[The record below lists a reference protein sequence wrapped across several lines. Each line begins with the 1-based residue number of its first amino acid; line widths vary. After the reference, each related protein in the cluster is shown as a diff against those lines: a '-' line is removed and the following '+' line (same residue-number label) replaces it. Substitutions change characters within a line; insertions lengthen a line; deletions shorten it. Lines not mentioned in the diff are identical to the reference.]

1 MSEVR
6 ALSLAPSV
14 QPSKLNQELWSDP
27 VQFGAWRIGLRRKV
41 LTYVTEF
48 VADRCAAGLDTSGM
62 EVAGDI
68 LVNFVAGGKCLRST
82 FMYLGWLAGDVHS
95 DEAVLASAS
104 LELLHAF
111 ALLQDDVMDASLS
124 RRGRPAAHVQF
135 SRWHR
140 QRKLSGP
147 ADRFGESAAI
157 LLGDLCLI
165 WAEQMLRESGI
176 DHRRLQQVWPRYDAM
191 RAELAMGQFA
201 DLTNDVRGL
210 PSVAAV
216 LEVARRKSGNYTV
229 RRPLEIGAAMS
240 GCSDRTIGGLG
251 RYGEAVGE
259 AFQLRDD
266 VLGVF
271 GAETITGKPDGQDL
285 IERKATS
292 VIIAAHHLADAA
304 TRTQL
309 AELMNSDELDD
320 SAIERWRNLIVS
332 SGAVQWIEDTINDRV
347 ASAHH
352 ELDRLVIDESVRIA
366 LTNMSA
372 VCTERAE

>member
-1 MSEVR
+1 M
-6 ALSLAPSV
+6 APSV
-14 QPSKLNQELWSDP
+14 QPDEPDQGSWSAPGHFD
-27 VQFGAWRIGLRRKV
+27 VWRIGLRRKV
-41 LTYVTEF
+41 LTHVTEF
-48 VADRCAAGLDTSGM
+48 VADRCSAELDASGM

-68 LVNFVAGGKCLRST
+68 LVNFVTGGKCLRST
-82 FMYLGWLAGDVHS
+82 FMYLGWLAGASDS
-95 DEAVLASAS
+95 DEALFASAS

-111 ALLQDDVMDASLS
+111 ALLQDDVMDASSS
-124 RRGRPAAHVQF
+124 RRGHPAAHIQF

-140 QRKLSGP
+140 QRKLSGS

-165 WAEQMLRESGI
+165 WAEQMLRESGVEYG
-176 DHRRLQQVWPRYDAM
+176 RLQRAWPRYDAM

-201 DLTNDVRGL
+201 DLANDVRDL
-210 PSVAAV
+210 PSMAEV

-240 GCSDRTIGGLG
+240 GCGDRTVSGLG

-271 GAETITGKPDGQDL
+271 GAETVTGKPDGQDL

-292 VIIAAHHLADAA
+292 VVIAAHHLADPPV
-304 TRTQL
+304 RTQL
-309 AELMNSDELDD
+309 ERLMNSGDLDGGAID
-320 SAIERWRNLIVS
+320 SWRDLIVAT
-332 SGAVQWIEDTINDRV
+332 GAVRWIEDTINDRV
-347 ASAHH
+347 ASALR
-352 ELDRLVIDESVRIA
+352 ELDALAIDEPVRTA
-366 LTNMSA
+366 LTNMAA
-372 VCTERAE
+372 VCTERVE